1 MRDYDQAI
9 ILYSVALD
17 LYKEKSY
24 GENYIEFYDKKNIID
39 DKIKAIHFKKEIID
53 IDKQD

>member
-1 MRDYDQAI
+1 
-9 ILYSVALD
+9 

-53 IDKQD
+53 IDK